1 MNYNLKYLL
10 SGIFIIVF
18 IGFLV
23 WMSYFNQRKEE
34 EHSDVSKE
42 LFRVVMIFVIGII
55 LILMTPV
62 LFKVVMEL
70 FSK

>member
-1 MNYNLKYLL
+1 MNYNLKYIL

-23 WMSYFNQRKEE
+23 WMRHLNQRKEE
-34 EHSDVSKE
+34 ENSDVSKE

-62 LFKVVMEL
+62 LFKVVMAL
-70 FSK
+70 F

>member
-1 MNYNLKYLL
+1 MFKN
-10 SGIFIIVF
+10 
-18 IGFLV
+18 
-23 WMSYFNQRKEE
+23 
-34 EHSDVSKE
+34 KE

-70 FSK
+70 FVCVLNWEN

>member
-1 MNYNLKYLL
+1 MFKNKDLL
-10 SGIFIIVF
+10 RVF
-18 IGFLV
+18 
-23 WMSYFNQRKEE
+23 
-34 EHSDVSKE
+34 
-42 LFRVVMIFVIGII
+42 MIFVIGII

>member
-1 MNYNLKYLL
+1 MFEN
-10 SGIFIIVF
+10 
-18 IGFLV
+18 
-23 WMSYFNQRKEE
+23 
-34 EHSDVSKE
+34 KE

-55 LILMTPV
+55 LVLMTPI

>member
-1 MNYNLKYLL
+1 MLIYN
-10 SGIFIIVF
+10 
-18 IGFLV
+18 IGETGGGKMFK
-23 WMSYFNQRKEE
+23 N
-34 EHSDVSKE
+34 KE

>member
-1 MNYNLKYLL
+1 MFKNKDLL
-10 SGIFIIVF
+10 
-18 IGFLV
+18 
-23 WMSYFNQRKEE
+23 
-34 EHSDVSKE
+34 
-42 LFRVVMIFVIGII
+42 RVVMIFVIAII

>member
-1 MNYNLKYLL
+1 MFKN
-10 SGIFIIVF
+10 
-18 IGFLV
+18 
-23 WMSYFNQRKEE
+23 
-34 EHSDVSKE
+34 KE

-70 FSK
+70 FSE

>member
-1 MNYNLKYLL
+1 MFKN
-10 SGIFIIVF
+10 
-18 IGFLV
+18 
-23 WMSYFNQRKEE
+23 
-34 EHSDVSKE
+34 KE
-42 LFRVVMIFVIGII
+42 LVRVVMIFVIGIT

>member
-1 MNYNLKYLL
+1 MFKNKDLL
-10 SGIFIIVF
+10 
-18 IGFLV
+18 
-23 WMSYFNQRKEE
+23 Q
-34 EHSDVSKE
+34 
-42 LFRVVMIFVIGII
+42 VVMIFVIGII

>member
-1 MNYNLKYLL
+1 MNYNLKYIL
-10 SGIFIIVF
+10 SGILIIVF

-23 WMSYFNQRKEE
+23 WMSYFNQKKE
-34 EHSDVSKE
+34 KE
-42 LFRVVMIFVIGII
+42 FFRVVMIFVIGAI

-62 LFKVVMEL
+62 LFKVVMEF